1 MVISEAK
8 NELTTKTKPKQ
19 QDADR
24 KCEQGTV
31 QKLRVEGAQKR
42 ATFKKV
48 IEFLNLLKNLDNIA
62 ALEFCCGQSVI
73 K

>member
-31 QKLRVEGAQKR
+31 QKLRIEGAQKR
-42 ATFKKV
+42 ATFKTV
-48 IEFLNLLKNLDNIA
+48 RFEEEFFFEEDEEEDLSLASI
-62 ALEFCCGQSVI
+62 
-73 K
+73 